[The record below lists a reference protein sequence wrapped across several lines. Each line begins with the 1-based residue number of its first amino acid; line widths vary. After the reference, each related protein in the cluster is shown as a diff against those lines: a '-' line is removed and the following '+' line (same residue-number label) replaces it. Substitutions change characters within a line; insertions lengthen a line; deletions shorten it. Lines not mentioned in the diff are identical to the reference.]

1 MLLWHNITVEVH
13 LHKCV
18 NIQTH
23 RRIMKMVR
31 NKSLSYENYYI
42 DYESKLKSMLTQV
55 AQGSEQNKPQIDI

>member
-1 MLLWHNITVEVH
+1 
-13 LHKCV
+13 
-18 NIQTH
+18 
-23 RRIMKMVR
+23 MKMVR